1 MPSSE
6 FMGKLSVMKPLKSKT
21 YRVPRIMT
29 HMRFISQCVGLSLCW
44 VYLLGCTPELNWR
57 ETRFDNGALV
67 TLMPCK
73 PDRANRAVPLRVDN
87 VQMTSELKMQGC
99 EAHNMQ
105 FTLSQMLVPTAMDA
119 QLALAAWR
127 DASLAALGQET
138 RKAQFTDWALKGAD
152 AHVKP
157 VQLAVETE
165 THRVVFG
172 WFMHDSHM
180 YQAAVYGDTKQR
192 DLKETAETYFSG
204 IQLP

>member
-1 MPSSE
+1 
-6 FMGKLSVMKPLKSKT
+6 MKPLKSKT

-29 HMRFISQCVGLSLCW
+29 YMRFISQCVGLSLCW

-57 ETRFDNGALV
+57 ETRFDNGAWV

-105 FTLSQMLVPTAMDA
+105 FTLSQMLVPPAMDPP
-119 QLALAAWR
+119 LALAAWR
-127 DASLAALGQET
+127 DASLAALGKEA
-138 RKAQFTDWALKGAD
+138 RNDAFTPWALKGAD
-152 AHVKP
+152 AQIQP
-157 VQLAVETE
+157 VQLTVQTE
-165 THRVVFG
+165 THQAVFG
-172 WFMHDSHM
+172 WFMHDKHM
-180 YQAAVYGDTKQR
+180 YQVAVYAGSKQR